1 MRSKIAPKNII
12 PAIIMAFLNMGSDNN
27 NELSIFFHKWLSIV
41 NYCYMLHLLHN
52 FYT

>member
-27 NELSIFFHKWLSIV
+27 II
-41 NYCYMLHLLHN
+41 NYQFSFINGYLL
-52 FYT
+52 